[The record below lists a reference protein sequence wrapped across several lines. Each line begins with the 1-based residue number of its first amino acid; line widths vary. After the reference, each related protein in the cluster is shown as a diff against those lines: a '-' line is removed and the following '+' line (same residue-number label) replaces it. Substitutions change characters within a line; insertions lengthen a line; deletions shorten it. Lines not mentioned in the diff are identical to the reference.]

1 MPGAERGESGRS
13 ARRRIAAGN
22 WKMHGSRRFV
32 EEFTQ
37 SLAERL
43 DGYQPAGRIV
53 LFPAFAHLQ
62 VLAEALRSAGLGEA
76 VGLGGQTLHAEAEG
90 AFTGEISGEMLADL
104 GVEWVLVG
112 HSERRQY
119 AAETDA
125 QVAGKVAGAIRSG
138 VKPML
143 CVGETEA
150 EREAGE
156 ARDVVVRQLEAV
168 LDEHADGLAAVA
180 YEPVWAIGTGRTAT
194 PELAQEMHG
203 VIRAVLA
210 ERSAELAQRMPLLY
224 GGSVKGDNARTLFA
238 EQDIDGGLVGGAS
251 LQADQFAEI
260 IRALED

>member
-1 MPGAERGESGRS
+1 MKRG
-13 ARRRIAAGN
+13 IAAGN

-32 EEFTQ
+32 SDYVQT
-37 SLAERL
+37 LAAAL
-43 DGYQPAGRIV
+43 DGYEPAGKIL
-53 LFPAFAHLQ
+53 LFPTFGHLP
-62 VLAEALRSAGLGEA
+62 VLADALQAAGLSGSVA
-76 VGLGGQTLHAEAEG
+76 VGGQTLHAEPEG

-104 GVEWVLVG
+104 GAQWVLVG

-119 AAETDA
+119 AAESDA
-125 QVAGKVAGAIRSG
+125 QIAEKVAGAIRAG
-138 VKPML
+138 LAPML

-168 LDEHADGLAAVA
+168 LDEHAGGLAAVA

-210 ERSAELAQRMPLLY
+210 ERSAALAEELPVLY
-224 GGSVKGDNARTLFA
+224 GGSVKGGNARTLFA

-251 LQADQFAEI
+251 LQAEEFAEI
-260 IRALED
+260 IRALEA

>member
-1 MPGAERGESGRS
+1 MRK
-13 ARRRIAAGN
+13 IAAGN
-22 WKMHGSRRFV
+22 WKMHGSREFV
-32 EEFTQ
+32 TGYVQ

-43 DGYQPAGRIV
+43 DGYEPAGRV
-53 LFPAFAHLQ
+53 LLFPAFAHLP
-62 VLAEALRSAGLGEA
+62 VLAEALQSAGLGAA
-76 VGLGGQTLHAEAEG
+76 VALGGQTLHAEAEG

-104 GVEWVLVG
+104 GAEWVLVG

-119 AAETDA
+119 AQETDA
-125 QVAGKVAGAIRSG
+125 QIADKVAGAIRSG
-138 VKPML
+138 LKPML

-150 EREAGE
+150 EREAGQ

-168 LDEHADGLAAVA
+168 LDQHADGLAAVA

-210 ERSAELAQRMPLLY
+210 ERSEALAGNMPLLY

-251 LQADQFAEI
+251 LKADEFTEI
-260 IRALED
+260 IRALEG